1 MKTFPA
7 ILLTLAVAV
16 PVTWIATLRLHTGGA
31 SSIVNSS
38 QSAANGGRKLL
49 YYQSAMHP
57 WIKSPKPG
65 RCTICGMELTPVYEG
80 DAGFDATGGDVVPL
94 TQTMIQVLNVQ
105 TAEAQVRPL
114 QKTLTVA
121 GVIDDNASRHRV
133 LSAYVPGRVQKLYVN
148 FMGAE
153 VKEGQPLA
161 EFYSPALLQSER
173 EYRTLTGEL
182 RAATALRLRQMGLT
196 AEQIAALPQKSG
208 DTLTSQILSPI
219 GGTVVAQNVY
229 EGQYVQEG
237 ERLFEIADFST
248 MWFQFRAYEQDLPW
262 IKPGLKVNITTPS
275 HPGKTFTGSITFID
289 PNFDEATRSTKV
301 RVELEN
307 PLVEGRRSL
316 LHRLYADGLVHLDA
330 PEVLTVPRTAVIETG
345 PEAVAYVDQGG
356 GAYAR
361 RVVKLGRRGDAL
373 VEVASGLGTGDKVVV
388 NGNLLIDGQAEMNR
402 SFAEPAATNASN
414 ATAAALPALTDT
426 QRKAVKDFLTLADA
440 ITTSLAA
447 DKLDEFNAQAAKSH
461 AAMPALMDAFVNA
474 DKTWHP
480 LLKSIEEAGHLE
492 KASDLKAARKT
503 FHPFSKA
510 AVALAQALRRSE
522 KEFAALKV
530 FRCPMTKSAFAG
542 APNASEWIQLQPTL
556 RNPYFG
562 AAMLDCGSEVKP

>member
-1 MKTFPA
+1 MKTLPA
-7 ILLTLAVAV
+7 ILLTLVVAI
-16 PVTWIATLRLHTGGA
+16 PATWFATRQLHHGGT
-31 SSIVNSS
+31 S
-38 QSAANGGRKLL
+38 SAATSGQPAGRKLI

-80 DAGFDATGGDVVPL
+80 DAGFDAAGGGDVVPL
-94 TQTMIQVLNVQ
+94 TQTMIQVVKVQ

-114 QKTLTVA
+114 TKTLTVA
-121 GVIDDNASRHRV
+121 GMIDDNATRHRV
-133 LSAYVPGRVQKLYVN
+133 LSAYIPGRVQKLYVN

-161 EFYSPALLQSER
+161 EYYSPTLLQSER

-182 RAATALRLRQMGLT
+182 RSATALRLLQMGLT
-196 AEQIAALPQKSG
+196 SAQIEALPEKPG
-208 DTLTSQILSPI
+208 DKLTSQILSPI
-219 GGTVVAQNVY
+219 GGTVVAQSVY

-262 IKPGLKVNITTPS
+262 IKPGLKVDITTPS

-289 PNFDEATRSTKV
+289 PNFDEVTRSTKV

-307 PLVEGRRSL
+307 PLVEGRRLL
-316 LHRLYADGLVHLDA
+316 LHRLYADGLVRLDLPDA
-330 PEVLTVPRTAVIETG
+330 LTIPRAAVIETG

-356 GAYAR
+356 GAYSR
-361 RVVKLGRRGDAL
+361 RVLQLGRRGDAL
-373 VEVASGLGTGDKVVV
+373 VEVTSGLSVGDKVVV

-402 SFAEPAATNASN
+402 AFAEPATTNAP
-414 ATAAALPALTDT
+414 TTALPALTDA
-426 QRKAVKDFLTLADA
+426 QRKAVKDFLALADA
-440 ITTSLAA
+440 ITASLAA
-447 DKLDEFNAQAAKSH
+447 DKLEDFNAEAAKAH
-461 AAMPALMDAFVNA
+461 AAMPALMDAFLNS
-474 DKTWHP
+474 DKAWHP
-480 LLKSIEEAGHLE
+480 LLKGIEEAGHLE
-492 KASDLKAARKT
+492 KAADLKAARKS
-503 FHPFSKA
+503 FHPFSNA

-522 KEFAALKV
+522 KEFASLKI
-530 FRCPMTKSAFAG
+530 FRCPMTKSAFEG
-542 APNASEWIQLQPTL
+542 APKTAEWMQLQPSI

-562 AAMLDCGSEVKP
+562 AEMLDCGAEVKP

>member
-1 MKTFPA
+1 MKTLPA
-7 ILLTLAVAV
+7 IFLTLVVAI
-16 PVTWIATLRLHTGGA
+16 PATWFATRQLHHGNA
-31 SSIVNSS
+31 SS
-38 QSAANGGRKLL
+38 AATSGQPAGRKLI

-80 DAGFDATGGDVVPL
+80 DAGFDAAGGGDVVPL
-94 TQTMIQVLNVQ
+94 TQTMIQVVKVQ

-114 QKTLTVA
+114 TKTLTVA
-121 GVIDDNASRHRV
+121 GMVDDNATRHRV
-133 LSAYVPGRVQKLYVN
+133 LSAYIPGRIQKLYVN

-161 EFYSPALLQSER
+161 EFYSPTLLQSER
-173 EYRTLTGEL
+173 EYRTLTGDL
-182 RAATALRLRQMGLT
+182 RSATALRLLQMGLT
-196 AEQIAALPQKSG
+196 SAQIEALPEKPG
-208 DTLTSQILSPI
+208 DKLTSQILSPI

-275 HPGKTFTGSITFID
+275 HPGKTFTGNITFID

-307 PLVEGRRSL
+307 PLVDGRRLL
-316 LHRLYADGLVHLDA
+316 LHRLYADGLVRLDLPDA
-330 PEVLTVPRTAVIETG
+330 LTIPRAAVIETG

-356 GAYAR
+356 GAYSR
-361 RVVKLGRRGDAL
+361 RVLQLGRRGDAL
-373 VEVASGLGTGDKVVV
+373 VEVTSGLSVGDKVVV

-402 SFAEPAATNASN
+402 AFAEPAATNAPGV
-414 ATAAALPALTDT
+414 ALPALTDA
-426 QRKAVKDFLTLADA
+426 QRKAAKDFLAVADA
-440 ITTSLAA
+440 ITASLAA
-447 DKLDEFNAQAAKSH
+447 DKLDEFNMQAAKSH
-461 AAMPALMDAFVNA
+461 EAMPALMDAFVNA
-474 DKTWHP
+474 DKAWHP

-492 KASDLKAARKT
+492 KADDLKAARKT
-503 FHPFSKA
+503 FHPFSNA
-510 AVALAQALRRSE
+510 AVALAQALRRGE
-522 KEFAALKV
+522 KEFASLKV
-530 FRCPMTKSAFAG
+530 FRCPMTKAVFPG
-542 APNASEWIQLQPTL
+542 APASAEWMQLKPDIS
-556 RNPYFG
+556 NPYMG
-562 AAMLDCGSEVKP
+562 VQMNDCGTEVKP

>member
-1 MKTFPA
+1 MKTIPA
-7 ILLTLAVAV
+7 ILLTLAVAI
-16 PVTWIATLRLHTGGA
+16 PATWFATQKFHTGSA
-31 SSIVNSS
+31 SSAATS
-38 QSAANGGRKLL
+38 QQPAGRKLL

-80 DAGFDATGGDVVPL
+80 DAGFDAAGGGDVVPL
-94 TQTMIQVLNVQ
+94 TQTMIQVVNVQ

-114 QKTLTVA
+114 TKTLTVA
-121 GVIDDNASRHRV
+121 GMIDDNATRHRV
-133 LSAYVPGRVQKLYVN
+133 LSAYIPGRVQKLYVN

-161 EFYSPALLQSER
+161 EFYSPTLLQSER

-182 RAATALRLRQMGLT
+182 RSATALRLLQMGLT
-196 AEQIAALPQKSG
+196 SAQIEALPEKPG
-208 DTLTSQILSPI
+208 DKLTSQILSPI

-262 IKPGLKVNITTPS
+262 IKPGLKVDITTPS
-275 HPGKTFTGSITFID
+275 HPGKTFTGNITFID

-307 PLVEGRRSL
+307 PLVEGRRFL
-316 LHRLYADGLVHLDA
+316 LHRLYADGLVRLDLPDA
-330 PEVLTVPRTAVIETG
+330 LTIPRAAVIETG

-356 GAYAR
+356 GAYSR
-361 RVVKLGRRGDAL
+361 RVLKLGRRGDAL
-373 VEVASGLGTGDKVVV
+373 VEVTSGLSVGDKVVV

-402 SFAEPAATNASN
+402 AFAEPAATNAP
-414 ATAAALPALTDT
+414 AVTLPALTEA
-426 QRKAVKDFLTLADA
+426 QRKAVKDFLALADA
-440 ITTSLAA
+440 ITASLAA
-447 DKLDEFNAQAAKSH
+447 DKLDEFNTQAAKSH

-474 DKTWHP
+474 DKAWHP
-480 LLKSIEEAGHLE
+480 LLKGLEEAGHLE
-492 KASDLKAARKT
+492 KADDLKAARKT
-503 FHPFSKA
+503 FHPFSNA
-510 AVALAQALRRSE
+510 AVALAQALRRGE
-522 KEFAALKV
+522 KEFASLKV
-530 FRCPMTKSAFAG
+530 FRCPMTKAVFPG
-542 APNASEWIQLQPTL
+542 APASAEWMQLKPAIS
-556 RNPYFG
+556 NPYMG
-562 AAMLDCGSEVKP
+562 VQMNDCGTEVKP

>member
-1 MKTFPA
+1 MKTLPA

-16 PVTWIATLRLHTGGA
+16 PVTWFATRKLHTGGA
-31 SSIVNSS
+31 G
-38 QSAANGGRKLL
+38 SAATSSASAKSERKLL

-57 WIKSPKPG
+57 WVKSPKPG

-80 DAGFDATGGDVVPL
+80 DAGFDASGGDVVPL

-105 TAEAQVRPL
+105 TAEAQKRPL
-114 QKTLTVA
+114 KKTLTVA
-121 GVIDDNASRHRV
+121 GMVDDDATRHRL
-133 LSAYVPGRVQKLYVN
+133 LSAYVPGRVQKLHVN

-161 EFYSPALLQSER
+161 EFYSPSLLQAER

-182 RAATALRLRQMGLT
+182 RAATALRLLQMGLT
-196 AEQIAALPQKSG
+196 TAQIEALTNKPSDK
-208 DTLTSQILSPI
+208 LTSQILAPI

-237 ERLFEIADFST
+237 EKLFEIADFAT

-262 IKPGLKVNITTPS
+262 IKPGLKVDITTPS

-316 LHRLYADGLVHLDA
+316 LHRLYADGLVHLEA

-361 RVVKLGRRGDAL
+361 RVLKLGRRGDAL
-373 VEVASGLGTGDKVVV
+373 VEVSSGLSAGDKVVV

-402 SFAEPAATNASN
+402 SFAEPAATNEP
-414 ATAAALPALTDT
+414 AAALPALTDA
-426 QRKAVKDFLTLADA
+426 QRKAVKEFLALADA
-440 ITTSLAA
+440 ITASLAA
-447 DKLDEFNAQAAKSH
+447 DKLDEFNTQAAKSH

-474 DKTWHP
+474 DKAWHP

-492 KASDLKAARKT
+492 KADDLKAARKL
-503 FHPFSKA
+503 FHPFSNA
-510 AVALAQALRRSE
+510 AVALAQALRRGE
-522 KEFAALKV
+522 KEFASLKV
-530 FRCPMTKSAFAG
+530 FRCPMTKTAFEG
-542 APNASEWIQLQPTL
+542 APKASDWIQLQPSV

-562 AAMLDCGSEVKP
+562 AEMLDCGSEVKP

>member
-1 MKTFPA
+1 MKTLPA
-7 ILLTLAVAV
+7 ILLTLAIAI
-16 PVTWIATLRLHTGGA
+16 PVTWFATRKLHSGT
-31 SSIVNSS
+31 S
-38 QSAANGGRKLL
+38 SAATSGQPAKAERKLL

-57 WIKSPKPG
+57 WVKSPKPG

-80 DAGFDATGGDVVPL
+80 DSGFDAAGGGDVVPL

-105 TAEAQVRPL
+105 TAEAQMRPL
-114 QKTLTVA
+114 KKTLTVA
-121 GVIDDNASRHRV
+121 GMIDDNATRHRV
-133 LSAYVPGRVQKLYVN
+133 LAAYVPGRIQKLYVN
-148 FMGAE
+148 FVGAE

-161 EFYSPALLQSER
+161 EFYSPALLQAER
-173 EYRTLTGEL
+173 EYRSLTGEL
-182 RAATALRLRQMGLT
+182 RKGTALRLLQMGLT
-196 AEQIAALPQKSG
+196 APQIEALTNKPADQ
-208 DTLTSQILSPI
+208 LTSQILAPL
-219 GGTVVAQNVY
+219 GGTVVEQNVY

-262 IKPGLKVNITTPS
+262 IKPGLKVDVTTPS
-275 HPGKTFTGSITFID
+275 HPGVVFSGDISFIEPNLD
-289 PNFDEATRSTKV
+289 PATRSTKV
-301 RVELEN
+301 RVELAN
-307 PLVEGRRSL
+307 PTTESGHRM
-316 LHRLYADGLVHLDA
+316 LHRLYADGLVHLNA
-330 PEVLTVPRTAVIETG
+330 TNVLTVPRTAIIETG

-356 GAYAR
+356 GAYSR
-361 RVVKLGRRGDAL
+361 RVLKLGRRGDAL
-373 VEVASGLGTGDKVVV
+373 VEVASGLSAGDKVVV

-402 SFAEPAATNASN
+402 SFAEPATTN
-414 ATAAALPALTDT
+414 ATAAALPALTDP
-426 QRKAVKDFLTLADA
+426 QRKAVKDFLALADA
-440 ITTSLAA
+440 ITAALAA

-474 DKTWHP
+474 DKAWHP
-480 LLKSIEEAGHLE
+480 LLKSIEAAGHLE

-510 AVALAQALRRSE
+510 AVALAQTLRRSE

-542 APNASEWIQLQPTL
+542 APNASDWIQLQPTL

-562 AAMLDCGSEVKP
+562 AEMLDCGSEVKP